1 MKKIVLIAAF
11 ALNAMVIVAQTAPQR
26 TTLKPFAGLS
36 YAAMFNGDLDFRK
49 AIVAGAEIERPLAR
63 WVTVSAGLV
72 YSPQG
77 GVYNSSGT
85 SFTWKHDYI
94 NIPIMANVYPL
105 KGFALKVGLQP
116 GISVSNRQEGQA
128 GMSIVQNDMEGNLKP
143 YDLAIPVGVS
153 YELFNIVLDVRWNI
167 GVISVGKSDP
177 WAGDI
182 YMGNSHLGGA
192 NFAYQFTLGYKFDI
206 SGDNGK

>member
-85 SFTWKHDYI
+85 SFTWKHDYL
-94 NIPIMANVYPL
+94 NIPIMANFYPL
-105 KGFALKVGLQP
+105 KGLGLKVGLQP
-116 GISVSNRQEGQA
+116 GISVFNRQEGQE
-128 GMSIVQNDMEGNLKP
+128 GSTLVSRDMGGDVKP
-143 YDLAIPVGVS
+143 FDLAVPVGIS
-153 YELFNIVLDVRWNI
+153 YELFNVVLDVRWNI

-182 YMGNSHLGGA
+182 YMNNSHLGGA

-206 SGDNGK
+206 SGGNGE